1 MERVKLVVT
10 ERSER
15 GSRAMGRL
23 RRQGVVPG
31 VLYSAGK
38 QAVAFSV
45 DAHAL
50 RAAMTTDAGQHA
62 VLDVVFEGKKRGH
75 NAVIHD
81 LQLDRIKQTVTHID
95 LHEIH
100 LNEPIETKVTVQVEG
115 SSRGVKAGGLLELI
129 LHQLDV
135 RGLPADIPEHLA
147 VDVTELDL
155 GQVLRVRDLALPA
168 GLSVLDEPD
177 EPVVSV
183 VPPRGGAEG
192 EAAGAST
199 EPELVG
205 KAKEGEA
212 AEE

>member
-31 VLYSAGK
+31 VLYGAGK

-45 DAHAL
+45 DAPAL
-50 RAAMTTDAGQHA
+50 RAAMTTEAGRHA

-75 NAVIHD
+75 HAVIQE
-81 LQLDRIKQTVTHID
+81 LQLDRVKQTVTHID

-100 LNEPIETKVTVQVEG
+100 LNEPIETKVAVQVEG
-115 SSRGVKAGGLLELI
+115 SSKGVKAGGLLELI
-129 LHQLDV
+129 LHEVDV
-135 RGLPADIPEHLA
+135 RGLPADIPEHLV
-147 VDVTELDL
+147 VDVTEVGL
-155 GQVLRVRDLALPA
+155 GQVFRVKDLALPD
-168 GLSVLDEPD
+168 GLVVLDELD
-177 EPVVSV
+177 ETVLTVI
-183 VPPRGGAEG
+183 PPRGAAEA
-192 EAAGAST
+192 EAAAAPA

-205 KAKEGEA
+205 KAKEGGV